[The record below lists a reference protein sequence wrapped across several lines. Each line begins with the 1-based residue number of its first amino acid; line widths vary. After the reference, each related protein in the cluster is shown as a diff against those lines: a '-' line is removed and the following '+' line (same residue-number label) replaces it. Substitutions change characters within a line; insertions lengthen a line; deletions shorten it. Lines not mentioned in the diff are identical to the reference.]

1 MNRSLPRTGR
11 GDDRASG
18 LVRIG
23 AMSDRPES
31 DETRELRREQALRET
46 RERELAEKD
55 PTEAG
60 TQTHD
65 RRAAKAE
72 YLKQK
77 LAERERSE
85 RDAD

>member
-1 MNRSLPRTGR
+1 MDGR
-11 GDDRASG
+11 DDDR
-18 LVRIG
+18 
-23 AMSDRPES
+23 RPES
-31 DETRELRREQALRET
+31 EQTREMRIVQADREA

>member
-1 MNRSLPRTGR
+1 MN
-11 GDDRASG
+11 DK
-18 LVRIG
+18 
-23 AMSDRPES
+23 PES
-31 DETRELRREQALRET
+31 EQTREMRIVQADREA

-85 RDAD
+85 RDTD